1 MLLCSGYTNYTPSY
15 GYMNL
20 YINGTNQ
27 GAYARHFQHSN
38 VTLHTGMSLS
48 VIFDL
53 NANDYVEWG
62 RGGGGAGTFDIV
74 NVAAY
79 LLS

>member
-1 MLLCSGYTNYTPSY
+1 
-15 GYMNL
+15 MNL

-27 GAYARHFQHSN
+27 GAYSRHFNHNGQQQ
-38 VTLHTGMSLS
+38 HTGMSMDL
-48 VIFDL
+48 IFDL

-62 RGGGGAGTFDIV
+62 RAGAGGGYFDIV

>member
-1 MLLCSGYTNYTPSY
+1 MLTLVTSN
-15 GYMNL
+15 
-20 YINGTNQ
+20 
-27 GAYARHFQHSN
+27 SN

-62 RGGGGAGTFDIV
+62 E
-74 NVAAY
+74 AAEEQEPSTSLMSLRTY
-79 LLS
+79 